1 MRALDR
7 ARGNGNSIGGPH
19 LRHRCRPASTTAAR
33 IASARQISLPA
44 DLNLKDAALKVGYR
58 TGEQFD
64 KWVRPEDMTYPL
76 TNNAREPRPLAVG
89 AQTGLAVVLSV

>member
-1 MRALDR
+1 MDR
-7 ARGNGNSIGGPH
+7 EGA
-19 LRHRCRPASTTAAR
+19 PASCGANFAA
-33 IASARQISLPA
+33 A
-44 DLNLKDAALKVGYR
+44 DREDLSLKDAVLKVGYR

-89 AQTGLAVVLSV
+89 ALTGLAVVLSV

>member
-1 MRALDR
+1 MVTASAVHSL
-7 ARGNGNSIGGPH
+7 P
-19 LRHRCRPASTTAAR
+19 PASTTATR
-33 IASARQISLPA
+33 TASVRPRRATQVSLPA
-44 DLNLKDAALKVGYR
+44 YREHLSLKNAVLKFGYR

-89 AQTGLAVVLSV
+89 ALTGLAVVLSV

>member
-1 MRALDR
+1 M
-7 ARGNGNSIGGPH
+7 
-19 LRHRCRPASTTAAR
+19 
-33 IASARQISLPA
+33 
-44 DLNLKDAALKVGYR
+44 LKVGYR

-89 AQTGLAVVLSV
+89 ALTGLAVVLSV